1 MCLSTQNIL
10 LGFTRRLTA
19 ILNKLLSSYSKVH
32 MCKILR
38 FQVLIL
44 FVSHK
49 SPFYNICLI
58 FLVFRTIFYL
68 FLTYSI
74 IYSSFFQ
81 YTIRKYVRFLCKKN
95 PAKLYQLHRA
105 QSLPN
110 FFYFNNS
117 KKSVRSS
124 VSHSPFSIQKSA
136 IFWLIA

>member
-68 FLTYSI
+68 TLTYSI

-81 YTIRKYVRFLCKKN
+81 YTIRKYVRFLYKKEPCKALSTSQGSV
-95 PAKLYQLHRA
+95 PPKLL
-105 QSLPN
+105 L
-110 FFYFNNS
+110 F
-117 KKSVRSS
+117 
-124 VSHSPFSIQKSA
+124 
-136 IFWLIA
+136 